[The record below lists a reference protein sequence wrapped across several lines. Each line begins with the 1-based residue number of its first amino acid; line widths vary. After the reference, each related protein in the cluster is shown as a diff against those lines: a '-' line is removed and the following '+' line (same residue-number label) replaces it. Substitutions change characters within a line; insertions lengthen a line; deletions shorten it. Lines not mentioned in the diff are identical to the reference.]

1 MADDAPSTRMTLLV
15 AGGAVDAACS
25 EVSAGLGPSAEHL
38 VCVEAVETVGA
49 GVASGPAED
58 ELGVADGAEMTMI
71 AIGTPIWTGCGLV
84 MVPTVL
90 PYVEHPVACGD
101 LFSIRF

>member
-1 MADDAPSTRMTLLV
+1 
-15 AGGAVDAACS
+15 
-25 EVSAGLGPSAEHL
+25 
-38 VCVEAVETVGA
+38 VCVEAIETVGA

-58 ELGVADGAEMTMI
+58 EPGVADGAEMTMI

-90 PYVEHPVACGD
+90 PYVEHPVSVGIFFKSDSNLMCQLLKHTFKIVIA
-101 LFSIRF
+101 L

>member
-1 MADDAPSTRMTLLV
+1 
-15 AGGAVDAACS
+15 
-25 EVSAGLGPSAEHL
+25 VSAGLGPSAEHL
-38 VCVEAVETVGA
+38 VCVEAIETVGA

-58 ELGVADGAEMTMI
+58 EPGVADGAEMTMI

-90 PYVEHPVACGD
+90 PYVEVMVW
-101 LFSIRF
+101 SR